1 MDKDI
6 IVIGGGPGGYVA
18 AIRAAQ
24 LGAKVSVIEK
34 RDLGGTCLNR
44 GCIPTKVL
52 CKNAEILHTLNHIED
67 FGVKVSDYSIDVEKI
82 QQRKGEVIDKLVG
95 GVSTLLQANGVD
107 VLRGEAVI
115 EDKNTVRVKLQEGG
129 EKEITTKNLIIAT
142 GSEISMPPISG
153 INLPGV
159 IGTDELLEFKEIPKR
174 LVVIGSGV
182 IGIEFANIFKNLG
195 SEVTIFS
202 SRLLKRTD
210 SDISKRFTAYIKKQ
224 GVKVNNLRASE
235 ICKTDNGLLVKG
247 QSPKGEVETEADVV
261 LVASGRVPCFGGIDL
276 ERLGIEYDE
285 KGIKVDEYYETNV
298 KGIYAIGDVIG
309 GMMLAHAASN
319 EGIKAV
325 ERIMGVL
332 QAPDNAVVPDCIF
345 ASPEIAYVGLTEQQA
360 KEKGL
365 DYEVSKFMFGA
376 NGKALA
382 LGEPDGFVK
391 VIATK
396 EEKIIIGVHIM
407 GPHASDLIHEGTL
420 AISKKLNARDIAS
433 TVHAHPTLSE
443 AFYEA
448 VLGLNGEAIHMVPAK
463 R

>member
-24 LGAKVSVIEK
+24 LGAKVSIIEK
-34 RDLGGTCLNR
+34 RDLGGTCLSR

-67 FGVKVSDYSIDVEKI
+67 FGIKVSDYSIDVEKI
-82 QQRKGEVIDKLVG
+82 QQRKNEVIDKLVG
-95 GVSTLLQANGVD
+95 GVFNLLQSNGVD
-107 VLRGEAVI
+107 ILRGEAVI
-115 EDKNTVRVKLQEGG
+115 EDKNTVKVKLQEGG
-129 EKEITTKNLIIAT
+129 EKEITTKNIIIAT

-182 IGIEFANIFKNLG
+182 IGIEFANIFKSLG

-202 SRLLKRTD
+202 SRLLKRID
-210 SDISKRFTAYIKKQ
+210 SEISKRFTSYIKKQ
-224 GVKVNNLRASE
+224 GVKVHNCRASG
-235 ICKTDNGLLVKG
+235 IFKTENGLLVKG
-247 QSPKGEVETEADVV
+247 QSPKGEIETEADVV

-285 KGIKVDEYYETNV
+285 KGIKVDEYYETKV

-319 EGIKAV
+319 EGVKAA

-332 QAPDNAVVPDCIF
+332 QTPDNAVVPDCIF
-345 ASPEIAYVGLTEQQA
+345 ANPEIAYVGLTEQQA
-360 KEKGL
+360 KEKEI

-396 EEKIIIGVHIM
+396 EDKGIIGVHIM
-407 GPHASDLIHEGTL
+407 GPHASDLIHEGAL
-420 AISKKLNARDIAS
+420 AISKKLNANDIAN

-443 AFYEA
+443 TFYEA
-448 VLGLNGEAIHMVPAK
+448 VLGLNGEAIHMVPSK

>member
-115 EDKNTVRVKLQEGG
+115 EDKNTVRVKLREGG
-129 EKEITTKNLIIAT
+129 EKEITTENLIIAT

-224 GVKVNNLRASE
+224 GVKVHNLRASE
-235 ICKTDNGLLVKG
+235 ICKIENGLLVKG

-319 EGIKAV
+319 EGVKAV

-332 QAPDNAVVPDCIF
+332 QTPDNAVVPDCIF

-396 EEKIIIGVHIM
+396 EDKTIIGVHIM

-420 AISKKLNARDIAS
+420 AISKKLNASDIAS

>member
-52 CKNAEILHTLNHIED
+52 CKNAEILHTLSHIED
-67 FGVKVSDYSIDVEKI
+67 FGVKVNDYSIDVEKI

-95 GVSTLLQANGVD
+95 GVSTLLQSNGVD

-115 EDKNTVRVKLQEGG
+115 EDKNTVRVKLREGG

-247 QSPKGEVETEADVV
+247 QSPKGEVETETDVV

-276 ERLGIEYDE
+276 EGLGIEYDE

-396 EEKIIIGVHIM
+396 EDKIIIGVHIM

>member
-1 MDKDI
+1 
-6 IVIGGGPGGYVA
+6 
-18 AIRAAQ
+18 
-24 LGAKVSVIEK
+24 
-34 RDLGGTCLNR
+34 
-44 GCIPTKVL
+44 
-52 CKNAEILHTLNHIED
+52 
-67 FGVKVSDYSIDVEKI
+67 
-82 QQRKGEVIDKLVG
+82 
-95 GVSTLLQANGVD
+95 
-107 VLRGEAVI
+107 
-115 EDKNTVRVKLQEGG
+115 
-129 EKEITTKNLIIAT
+129 
-142 GSEISMPPISG
+142 
-153 INLPGV
+153 
-159 IGTDELLEFKEIPKR
+159 
-174 LVVIGSGV
+174 
-182 IGIEFANIFKNLG
+182 
-195 SEVTIFS
+195 
-202 SRLLKRTD
+202 
-210 SDISKRFTAYIKKQ
+210 
-224 GVKVNNLRASE
+224 
-235 ICKTDNGLLVKG
+235 
-247 QSPKGEVETEADVV
+247 
-261 LVASGRVPCFGGIDL
+261 
-276 ERLGIEYDE
+276 
-285 KGIKVDEYYETNV
+285 
-298 KGIYAIGDVIG
+298 
-309 GMMLAHAASN
+309 MLAHAASN

-360 KEKGL
+360 KEKGV

-396 EEKIIIGVHIM
+396 EDKIIIGVHIM

>member
-95 GVSTLLQANGVD
+95 GVSTLLQANGVA

-182 IGIEFANIFKNLG
+182 IGIEFSNIFKNLG

>member
-67 FGVKVSDYSIDVEKI
+67 FGVKVSDYSIDIEKI

>member
-34 RDLGGTCLNR
+34 RDLGGTCLSR

-52 CKNAEILHTLNHIED
+52 CKNAEILQTLNHIED
-67 FGVKVSDYSIDVEKI
+67 FGIKVSDYSIDVEKI
-82 QQRKGEVIDKLVG
+82 QQRKNEVIDKLVG
-95 GVSTLLQANGVD
+95 GVFNLLQSNGVD
-107 VLRGEAVI
+107 ILRGEAVI

-129 EKEITTKNLIIAT
+129 EKEITTKNIIIAT
-142 GSEISMPPISG
+142 GSEISMPPIPG

-182 IGIEFANIFKNLG
+182 IGIEFANIFNSLG

-202 SRLLKRTD
+202 SRLLKRID
-210 SDISKRFTAYIKKQ
+210 NEISKRFTAYIKKQ
-224 GVKVNNLRASE
+224 GVKVHNLRASG
-235 ICKTDNGLLVKG
+235 IYKTENGLLVKG
-247 QSPKGEVETEADVV
+247 QSPKGEFETEADVV
-261 LVASGRVPCFGGIDL
+261 LVASGRVPCFGGVDL

-319 EGIKAV
+319 EGVKAV

-332 QAPDNAVVPDCIF
+332 QTPDNAVVPDCIF

-360 KEKGL
+360 KEKEI

-396 EEKIIIGVHIM
+396 EDKIIIGVHIM
-407 GPHASDLIHEGTL
+407 GPHASDLIHEGAL
-420 AISKKLNARDIAS
+420 AISKKLNARDIAT

-443 AFYEA
+443 TFYEA
-448 VLGLNGEAIHMVPAK
+448 VLGLNGEAIHMVPSK

>member
-6 IVIGGGPGGYVA
+6 MVIGGGPGGYVA

-52 CKNAEILHTLNHIED
+52 CKNAEILHTLNRIED

-82 QQRKGEVIDKLVG
+82 QQRKSEIVDKLVG
-95 GVSTLLQANGVD
+95 GVSSLLQANGVEI
-107 VLRGEAVI
+107 LRGEALI
-115 EDKNTVRVKLQEGG
+115 EDKNTVRIKLNEGG
-129 EKEITTKNLIIAT
+129 EKVITTKNIIIAT
-142 GSEISMPPISG
+142 GSQVAMPSILG
-153 INLPGV
+153 IDLPGV
-159 IGTDELLEFKEIPKR
+159 IDTDELLEFKEIPKR

-182 IGIEFANIFKNLG
+182 IGIEFANIFKDLG

-210 SDISKRFTAYIKKQ
+210 SDISKRFTSYIKKQ
-224 GVKVNNLRASE
+224 GVKVLNCRASE
-235 ICKTDNGLLVKG
+235 ICKTENGLLVKG
-247 QSPKGEVETEADVV
+247 QSLKGEVEVEADVV
-261 LVASGRVPCFGGIDL
+261 LVASGRAPYFGGIDL
-276 ERLGIEYDE
+276 EKLGIEYGE

-309 GMMLAHAASN
+309 GTMLAHAASN
-319 EGIKAV
+319 EGVKAV
-325 ERIMGVL
+325 EKIMGIL
-332 QAPDNAVVPDCIF
+332 QTPDNAVIPDCIF

-365 DYEVSKFMFGA
+365 DYEVSKFLFGA

-396 EEKIIIGVHIM
+396 EDKIIIGVHIM
-407 GPHASDLIHEGTL
+407 GPHASDLIHEGAL
-420 AISKKLNARDIAS
+420 AISKKLSARDIAN